1 MRKAKELSRAE
12 WEQIGAKV
20 KIAYLAVMY
29 ADMAVSKKIGKSQAE
44 TKLMDKVYEEM
55 KEAKNQLD
63 ELVCRIDDYNHKL
76 GDDAVRVFYGD
87 FIGKQEG
94 YAVDFTEEL
103 VESLVQCQ
111 KGR

>member
-1 MRKAKELSRAE
+1 MKKAKELSRVE
-12 WEQIGAKV
+12 WEKIGAKV

-29 ADMAVSKKIGKSQAE
+29 ADMAVSKKIGKSRSE
-44 TKLMDKVYEEM
+44 TKLLDKVYEDM

-76 GDDAVRVFYGD
+76 GDDAVRMFYGD
-87 FIGKQEG
+87 FIGEQEG
-94 YAVDFTEEL
+94 YAVDFTDEI

-111 KGR
+111 KK